1 MRVRVEHLGV
11 GRNAHHHQVDRPVG
25 PRAQLRGPLQDAV
38 GRVIRE
44 PRVAEREHPVQHARP
59 VAADQHRR
67 MGPLGRLRPGP
78 DPLELHVLARVARF
92 VGRPDRLHGLD
103 PFPHNGH
110 PPPRVGAVVGHLLP
124 VPAGADAEL
133 EPPAG
138 QVVDAGHLLGRGDR
152 VPLDDQADAG
162 ADPQPR
168 GGGHR
173 GGHRDE
179 QVEGVRVLAR
189 QRTAARMRCRPA
201 GRDVRVL
208 GEEQRL
214 VPALLGEPRQVR
226 GRDGIVGRED
236 RYAGVHA
243 FKA

>member
-1 MRVRVEHLGV
+1 MR
-11 GRNAHHHQVDRPVG
+11 
-25 PRAQLRGPLQDAV
+25 
-38 GRVIRE
+38 
-44 PRVAEREHPVQHARP
+44 
-59 VAADQHRR
+59 
-67 MGPLGRLRPGP
+67 PLGRLRPGP
-78 DPLELHVLARVARF
+78 DPVELHVLARVARL
-92 VGRPDRLHGLD
+92 VGRPDRLHRLD
-103 PFPHNGH
+103 PLPHDGH

-179 QVEGVRVLAR
+179 QVEGVRVPAR
-189 QRTAARMRCRPA
+189 QLTAARVRRRPA

-243 FKA
+243 PKPRYRTGRVSRYSPNRASTSGSDRTTAAPGAGICPSRPCPLRPARTICTARMPAAMLPAQ